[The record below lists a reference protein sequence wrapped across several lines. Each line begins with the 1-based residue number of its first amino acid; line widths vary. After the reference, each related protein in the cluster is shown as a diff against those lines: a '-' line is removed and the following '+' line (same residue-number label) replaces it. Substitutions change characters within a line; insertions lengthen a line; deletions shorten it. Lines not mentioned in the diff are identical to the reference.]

1 MSQNMRDDVVR
12 VVETYIDAVRRNDA
26 ASLPLDPEIV
36 FEGPLGKYEGIE
48 AFVQGLADFV
58 PVLNGIK
65 VLHMT
70 ADDDTCAAALELDT
84 IFGVIPFL
92 EYFHLKDGVI
102 ISIRAYYDPRPVLA
116 GLERRATK

>member
-1 MSQNMRDDVVR
+1 MREDVLR
-12 VVETYIDAVRRNDA
+12 VVQTYIDAVRQNDA

-65 VLHMT
+65 ILHLT
-70 ADDDTCAAALELDT
+70 ADDDTCAAVLEIDT
-84 IFGVIPFL
+84 IFGLIPFL
-92 EYFHLKDGVI
+92 EYFEVEEEKIV
-102 ISIRAYYDPRPVLA
+102 SIRAYYDPRPVLE
-116 GLERRATK
+116 GLEKLAAS